1 MCTRFARTFF
11 IFFKLCDLYG
21 CPISDWISTCVEI
34 GGTPE
39 PSWEGCVQQQDGC
52 QAYKG
57 AICQLDSNYMINQFQ
72 LLVSAT
78 ECQVFIAFTIDVN
91 ALLTIEVI
99 FRSIVRLI
107 LNVNSFISMTN
118 IVQLTPRKTWLI
130 VM

>member
-1 MCTRFARTFF
+1 MLPDRSILVKVRKFKWD
-11 IFFKLCDLYG
+11 IFNDSHLNLDFLKLCDLYG

-78 ECQVFIAFTIDVN
+78 ECQVFIPF
-91 ALLTIEVI
+91 LY
-99 FRSIVRLI
+99 
-107 LNVNSFISMTN
+107 
-118 IVQLTPRKTWLI
+118 
-130 VM
+130 